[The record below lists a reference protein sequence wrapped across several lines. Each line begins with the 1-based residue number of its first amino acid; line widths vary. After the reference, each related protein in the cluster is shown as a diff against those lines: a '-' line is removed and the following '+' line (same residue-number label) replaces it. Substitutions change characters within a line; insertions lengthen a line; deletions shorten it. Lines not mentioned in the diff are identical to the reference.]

1 MEVGIIGLTQSGK
14 TSLFDALTGG
24 TASAQPGAMRP
35 NIGVAK
41 VPDPRLVSI
50 TKHIP
55 TKKLVHATI
64 QFVDLPGF
72 ATGEGGAKAG
82 TLLAHIRTVDAIC
95 QVVRCFPEPGE
106 TKPANPA
113 SDIEALETELVL
125 ADLIVVESS
134 RDKAAKAAR
143 GAKGDAAL
151 RLATLEKV
159 LPTLS
164 DGLPLRSRTDL
175 NKEELDIL
183 KSYGLIT
190 AKPVLYV
197 ANVLEDDL
205 EGNSDAAKAVKAHA
219 EKVGGQCVVT
229 CAKLEAELAQL
240 EDSEREEMLTGLG
253 LTEPAIG
260 PLARAA
266 HRLLGLTS
274 FYTAGEK
281 EVRAWTIP
289 IGATA
294 PEAAGAIHS
303 DLERGFIRSE
313 TYSVADLQ
321 QFGSEKAIKEAGKMR
336 SEGRNYKVQ
345 DGDVMHILFN
355 V

>member
-24 TASAQPGAMRP
+24 TASTQPGAMRP

-41 VPDPRLVSI
+41 VPDPRLILI
-50 TKHIP
+50 TKFIP
-55 TKKLVHATI
+55 TKKVVHATI

-72 ATGEGGAKAG
+72 AVGDGATKAG
-82 TLLAHIRTVDAIC
+82 QLLAHIRTVDALC
-95 QVVRCFPEPGE
+95 QVVRCYPEAGS
-106 TKPANPA
+106 TAQANPVA
-113 SDIEALETELVL
+113 DIEALDTEMIF
-125 ADLIVVESS
+125 ADLAVVDSS
-134 RDKAAKAAR
+134 REKAAKAAR
-143 GAKGDAAL
+143 GAKGDAQA
-151 RLATLEKV
+151 RLAVLEKV

-164 DGLPLRSRTDL
+164 EGLPLRSRTDL
-175 NKEELDIL
+175 SNDEMDTLR
-183 KSYGLIT
+183 SYGLIT

-197 ANVLEDDL
+197 ANVAEDDL
-205 EGNSDAAKAVKAHA
+205 AGTSAAAQAVKAYA
-219 EKVGGQCVVT
+219 EKAGGQYVAS

-240 EDSEREEMLTGLG
+240 DESERDEMLTGLG
-253 LTEPAIG
+253 LAEPAIG

-294 PEAAGAIHS
+294 SQAAGAIHS

-313 TYSVADLQ
+313 TYSVDDLER
-321 QFGSEKAIKEAGKMR
+321 FGSEKAIKEAGKLR
-336 SEGRNYKVQ
+336 SEGRNYHVQ

>member
-1 MEVGIIGLTQSGK
+1 MEVGIIGLQQSGK
-14 TSLFDALTGG
+14 TSLFDTLTGG
-24 TASAQPGAMRP
+24 HASAQAGAMRP
-35 NIGVAK
+35 NVGVAK
-41 VPDPRLVSI
+41 VPDPRLAVI
-50 TKHIP
+50 ATHVP
-55 TKKLVHATI
+55 TKKIVHATM

-82 TLLAHIRTVDAIC
+82 PLLAHIRTVDALC
-95 QVVRCFPEPGE
+95 QVVRCFPEAGSTTPP
-106 TKPANPA
+106 KPV
-113 SDIEALETELVL
+113 SDIETLDTELIL
-125 ADLIVVESS
+125 ADMVVVESS

-143 GAKGDAAL
+143 GAKGDAAA
-151 RLATLEKV
+151 RLAVLEKI

-164 DGLPLRSRTDL
+164 EGQAVRARGDL
-175 NKEELDIL
+175 SQAEFDIL

-197 ANVLEDDL
+197 ANVAEEDL
-205 EGNSDAAKAVKAHA
+205 AGESEAAKAVKAYA
-219 EKVGGQCVVT
+219 ERAGGQYVAI

-240 EDSEREEMLTGLG
+240 EESERAEMLTGLG

-266 HRLLGLTS
+266 YQLLGLMS

-294 PEAAGAIHS
+294 SEAAGAIHS

-313 TYSVADLQ
+313 TYSVADLEQ
-321 QFGSEKAIKEAGKMR
+321 HGSEKAIKEAGKLR
-336 SEGRNYKVQ
+336 SEGRAYKVK

>member
-1 MEVGIIGLTQSGK
+1 MEVGIIGLPQSGK
-14 TSLFDALTGG
+14 TSLFDTLTGG
-24 TASAQPGAMRP
+24 HASAQSGAMRP
-35 NIGVAK
+35 NVGVAK
-41 VPDPRLVSI
+41 VPDQRLGVI
-50 TKHIP
+50 ATHIP
-55 TKKLVHATI
+55 TKKIVHVTM

-72 ATGEGGAKAG
+72 ATGEGGTVAG
-82 TLLAHIRTVDAIC
+82 QLLAHIRSVDAIC
-95 QVVRCFPEPGE
+95 QVVRCFPEPGS
-106 TKPANPA
+106 TTPPKPVA
-113 SDIEALETELVL
+113 DIENLDTELIL
-125 ADLIVVESS
+125 ADMVVVESA

-151 RLATLEKV
+151 RLAVLEKI
-159 LPTLS
+159 LPSLS
-164 DGLPLRSRTDL
+164 DGQAVRSRTDL
-175 NKEELDIL
+175 SPAELDIL

-197 ANVLEDDL
+197 ANVAEDDL
-205 EGNSDAAKAVKAHA
+205 NGESDAAKAVKTYA
-219 EKVGGQCVVT
+219 EGLGAQCVAI

-240 EDSEREEMLTGLG
+240 EESERDEMLTGLG
-253 LTEPAIG
+253 LAEPAIG

-266 HRLLGLTS
+266 YRLLGLTS

-313 TYSVADLQ
+313 TYSVADLE
-321 QFGSEKAIKEAGKMR
+321 QFRSEKAIKEAGKMR
-336 SEGRNYKVQ
+336 SEGKGYKVQ